1 VSFKSQLV
9 LHTSPLNTHH
19 NIKMLSSISSYIW
32 GPSEEPIGKLA
43 DEMDDDERSSL
54 NSSPPLMLPPAATP
68 EDLNSPT
75 ATTEDWVL
83 VGQQPQPGNLAT
95 GGIGPLPPVTP
106 SSVSSA
112 SSIIGEDDLPRQ
124 VGEESHSQA
133 GSHRLPAQ
141 SSSQAVQVS
150 ASASLKSLKAA
161 QVCRQRSSGKALSSK
176 SLKRSNKA
184 VISCG
189 GGKRRENS
197 SKYNMSIKSAGY
209 NKNLKQC

>member
-1 VSFKSQLV
+1 VSFKSQFV

-95 GGIGPLPPVTP
+95 GGIGPPRPPFHLRLRSLVRTIFL
-106 SSVSSA
+106 A
-112 SSIIGEDDLPRQ
+112 KLERKAIPRQ
-124 VGEESHSQA
+124 AVTGYLPNPRR
-133 GSHRLPAQ
+133 RLCRSAPAP
-141 SSSQAVQVS
+141 
-150 ASASLKSLKAA
+150 ASRA
-161 QVCRQRSSGKALSSK
+161 
-176 SLKRSNKA
+176 
-184 VISCG
+184 
-189 GGKRRENS
+189 
-197 SKYNMSIKSAGY
+197 
-209 NKNLKQC
+209 